1 MIHHPLSR
9 ILFAGVDEVLAGSVI
24 AVSYV
29 DFTKDA
35 PTQAVDAA
43 MEQLHTN
50 GQNQFAESDLPAK
63 WGWLLSY
70 NMGQNKTDMMQDGP
84 GEIQI
89 QSMNF
94 PAAKPAHRSGS
105 KLSLTVTIVIAVGGL
120 AVGALALVCA
130 IVTVRH
136 RRTRRKQ
143 QGAKKPAQKQS
154 PQKGGGGGASGY
166 LADLDGMLDDATSDK
181 SKIDRV
187 RAFRPFRSV
196 LQTTLC
202 VSMTDVLSL
211 VQCRRCTGSTGGHQH
226 CGAAAAILFGIT
238 QHRIVASSQL
248 RSPGVTSHS
257 VNTTARCYSLQL

>member
-1 MIHHPLSR
+1 MLAITCFAVA

-35 PTQAVDAA
+35 PAQAIDAA
-43 MEQLHTN
+43 MEELHTN
-50 GQNQFAESDLPAK
+50 GQNQFAESQLPTK

-89 QSMNF
+89 QSLNF
-94 PAAKPAHRSGS
+94 PAGAGKPANRSGS

-136 RRTRRKQ
+136 RRARRKQ
-143 QGAKKPAQKQS
+143 QGAKKPAHKQS
-154 PQKGGGGGASGY
+154 PQKGGGGASGY
-166 LADLDGMLDDATSDK
+166 LADLDGMDDGTSDK
-181 SKIDRV
+181 SKMSIDRV
-187 RAFRPFRSV
+187 R
-196 LQTTLC
+196 L
-202 VSMTDVLSL
+202 L
-211 VQCRRCTGSTGGHQH
+211 VFGCRHEL
-226 CGAAAAILFGIT
+226 GAATNHPFMN
-238 QHRIVASSQL
+238 
-248 RSPGVTSHS
+248 VTWSMYAVYVIIS
-257 VNTTARCYSLQL
+257 RVVSNQC